1 MLEQKQ
7 AKCTKIHAF
16 GTHLRGDVEMLLQI
30 SSRLIIFRRRET
42 ARWKV
47 DALEIP
53 KNTVRRA
60 ALKSED
66 IRLNFEETEYRMTC
80 YIKGSSYVLGRT
92 HL

>member
-7 AKCTKIHAF
+7 AKYTKIPAF

-30 SSRLIIFRRRET
+30 SSRLIIFKRRET

-66 IRLNFEETEYRMTC
+66 ISVSCEKTECRMT
-80 YIKGSSYVLGRT
+80 YYLPT
-92 HL
+92 F

>member
-7 AKCTKIHAF
+7 AKFTKIHAF

-30 SSRLIIFRRRET
+30 SPRLIIFRRCET

-66 IRLNFEETEYRMTC
+66 IRLDFEETEYRMTC
-80 YIKGSSYVLGRT
+80 YLPT
-92 HL
+92 F